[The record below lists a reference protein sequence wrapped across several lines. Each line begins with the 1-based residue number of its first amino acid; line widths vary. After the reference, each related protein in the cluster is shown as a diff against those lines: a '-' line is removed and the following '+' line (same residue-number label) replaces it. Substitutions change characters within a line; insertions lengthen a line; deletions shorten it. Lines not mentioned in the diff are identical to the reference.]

1 MFGLRGLNG
10 NEPYTERRLLC
21 DLTIGCL
28 RLETWIETSPNRLKD
43 VEGNPHILPFLYIGF
58 PQINQDNL
66 FAGDLPACQLK
77 PLPFAVCVFHEVITR
92 A

>member
-1 MFGLRGLNG
+1 MSHTLKGVF
-10 NEPYTERRLLC
+10 YVIWLLGVS
-21 DLTIGCL
+21 DLK
-28 RLETWIETSPNRLKD
+28 WIETSPNRLKD

-58 PQINQDNL
+58 PQINQDNI

-77 PLPFAVCVFHEVITR
+77 PLPFAVFHEVITR